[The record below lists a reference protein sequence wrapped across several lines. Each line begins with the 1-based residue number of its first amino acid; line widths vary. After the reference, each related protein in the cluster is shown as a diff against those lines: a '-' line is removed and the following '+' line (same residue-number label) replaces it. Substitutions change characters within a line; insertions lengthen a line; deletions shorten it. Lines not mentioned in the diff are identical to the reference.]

1 MRRTASILTL
11 ISLLI
16 PFLAILPAQPAA
28 AYEQKIFSV
37 MTRNIYLGADVGVAL
52 ELLPDFPSAAQFMWD
67 QMRATDFEKR
77 SKALAKELVLYKPDV
92 VGIQEATKWVCKKG
106 IFSRKKTIYDFLQLL
121 IDETKRQGVGYSLAT
136 KEGKSAFNTGFSI
149 PAIPRLTV
157 VRDPTLFTPIFGEES
172 ASCGFE
178 IADAILIRD
187 DFNGE
192 ITQVGN
198 SEYKEYYTVVPL
210 VMEIYR
216 GYSWVD
222 LEADGKT
229 IRFVTT
235 HLESLFDEELEPH
248 SSIQVT
254 QLIADLAATK
264 SPLVVM
270 GDFNA
275 DPRDPR
281 GKREPNPGGQP
292 TESGACKRQE
302 QEVSS
307 FKFDSTCNAYWKMI
321 EAGYEDVGP
330 NSLDPQNFT
339 WGLSALL
346 DGPDPAREAT
356 GKKWGNPFGFTERL
370 DYIFIRGGL
379 SVSKSELVSNNS
391 PANTSFWNCE
401 PLQEKSKCSPSDH
414 AGLFTRLV
422 LTSNKET
429 LINDPLPENLTV
441 PWVKI
446 VVVGVLLLILSLFF
460 WLPYRFLL
468 RPLVI
473 LPLRKQRDRQ
483 RA

>member
-11 ISLLI
+11 TSLLI

-28 AYEQKIFSV
+28 ASEQKTFSV

-77 SKALAKELVLYKPDV
+77 SKALAKELVLYQPDV
-92 VGIQEATKWVCKKG
+92 VGIQEATKWVCKRG

-136 KEGKSAFNTGFSI
+136 KDGKSAFNTGFSI

-157 VRDPTLFTPIFGEES
+157 VRDPTLFVPILGGES

-222 LEADGKT
+222 LELDGQT

-235 HLESLFDEELEPH
+235 HLESLFDEESEPH

-281 GKREPNPGGQP
+281 GKRELNPGGQP
-292 TESGACKRQE
+292 AENGACKRQE

-307 FKFDSTCNAYWKMI
+307 FKFDSTCNAYWEMI

-346 DGPDPAREAT
+346 DGPDLAREAT
-356 GKKWGNPFGFTERL
+356 ARKWGNPFGFTERL
-370 DYIFIRGGL
+370 DYIFIKGGL
-379 SVSKSELVSNNS
+379 LVSASELVSNNS
-391 PANTSFWNCE
+391 SANTSFWNCE
-401 PLQEKSKCSPSDH
+401 LVQKDSKCSPSDH

-446 VVVGVLLLILSLFF
+446 VAVGVLLLILSLFF

-473 LPLRKQRDRQ
+473 LPLRKHRDRQ
-483 RA
+483 RG

>member
-1 MRRTASILTL
+1 
-11 ISLLI
+11 
-16 PFLAILPAQPAA
+16 
-28 AYEQKIFSV
+28 

-77 SKALAKELVLYKPDV
+77 SKALAKELVLYEPDV

-106 IFSRKKTIYDFLQLL
+106 ILSKKKTIYDFLQLL
-121 IDETKRQGVGYSLAT
+121 IDETKRHGVGYSLAT
-136 KEGKSAFNTGFSI
+136 KEGKSAFNSGFSI

-157 VRDPTLFTPIFGEES
+157 VRDPILFTPIFGEES

-187 DFNGE
+187 DFNGD

-198 SEYKEYYTVVPL
+198 SKYKKYYTVVPL

-222 LEADGKT
+222 LELGGQT

-235 HLESLFDEELEPH
+235 HLESLFDEESEPH

-281 GKREPNPGGQP
+281 GKRELNPGGQP

-307 FKFDSTCNAYWKMI
+307 LKFDSTCNAYWKMI

-346 DGPDPAREAT
+346 DGPNPAREAT
-356 GKKWGNPFGFTERL
+356 ARKWGNPFGFTERL
-370 DYIFIRGGL
+370 DYIFIKGGL
-379 SVSKSELVSNNS
+379 LVSASELVSNNS
-391 PANTSFWNCE
+391 PANTSLWNCE
-401 PLQEKSKCSPSDH
+401 LVQKDNKCSPSDH
-414 AGLFTRLV
+414 AGLFTRLALTV
-422 LTSNKET
+422 NELTST
-429 LINDPLPENLTV
+429 NDPLPQNQTA

-446 VVVGVLLLILSLFF
+446 VTIGGIPLILTLFF
-460 WLPYRFLL
+460 WSTYRFLL

-473 LPLRKQRDRQ
+473 LPLRKHRDRQ
-483 RA
+483 RGKGVEVDE